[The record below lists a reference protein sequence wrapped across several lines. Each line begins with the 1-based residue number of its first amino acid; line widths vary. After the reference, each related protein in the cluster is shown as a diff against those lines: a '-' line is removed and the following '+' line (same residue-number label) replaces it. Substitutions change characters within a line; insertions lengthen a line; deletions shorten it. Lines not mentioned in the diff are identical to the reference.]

1 MTQTIDPV
9 PRAAYA
15 SLAELRAVQAR
26 LGELRRKTGDGAA
39 LWDAADDFVRRGA
52 ATGVVLDSDDERW
65 SVQGLLDYW
74 AAALERAGR
83 PRGDSS
89 LAEFDP
95 EQAPELVDAVCP
107 YLGLNAFEEA
117 SGHLFFGREALVA
130 RLVQQLAEHRL
141 VALVGPS
148 GSGKSSLVFAG
159 LLRGLRQ
166 GALPGSARWR
176 ILPPMVPGE
185 APRAALAS
193 RVTGDD
199 GDAVRVLVVDQFEE
213 LFTMCES
220 DDERA
225 GFVADLLALVSAPSP
240 PHRVVLTVRS
250 DFESFVARHPALYE
264 RYAAGRVAVTPP
276 SAAELRQAIEAPAA
290 LVGLK
295 FEAGVIDRLLQ
306 ELLGEPAGLPL
317 LQFTLLRLWEDRHRN
332 RVTAAIYDRVGG
344 GRQALAR
351 TADAIYDAMLPEDQ
365 ATARRIFLMVG
376 LAVDDRH
383 EATRTRV
390 ARARFFEHGDDPG
403 RVERVL
409 DRLLEARLV
418 RQTAGALDG
427 QPRVEVA
434 HEALVRNWPRLAE
447 WLQEAQTSL
456 AERRRFEAKAREW
469 VRLGRGKSAVMDEVE
484 LREARRWLDDAARL
498 GLRPSADL
506 LALIARSEQ
515 RVAALARRHR
525 FMIARLIVSAGV
537 LAVMLV
543 ITWLQYQAARR
554 AHAHELA
561 IEQQRQ
567 LDTTRLL
574 GMASM
579 EQGRELLLDGVVTH
593 PMRALTYLVEA
604 RTLGIET
611 PTLCTLF
618 AQAAR
623 STPLVTLIGHAAAVN
638 QAVFS
643 PDGARVVT
651 ASDDRT
657 ARVWDARTGAPVTPP
672 LRHQAAVTAVAFSLD
687 GTRVVTASDDTVARI
702 WDTRT
707 GALMT
712 PPLVHQD
719 AVAIVAFS
727 PDGKRVVTASK
738 SRELRVWDATT
749 GATLLSWRVPD
760 GSIEAAMFSPDGAQ
774 VITVSGGHTVL
785 AWDATS
791 ASPIARLVARERVA
805 ATRVV
810 ALGKERTARVWDART
825 GQPLTALLWHQS
837 GITAAA
843 FSPDGTRVVTASD
856 DRTARVWDART
867 GEPVTSSLEHEG
879 RVTTAA
885 FSPDGTRVVTASF
898 DNTARV
904 WDAMTGR
911 PISAPL
917 EHQGRIRS
925 AGFSPDGTRVVTAGD
940 DDSARIWDARTG
952 APVSLV
958 LHIRDD
964 DPAPARPDRDAA
976 APRAGWIASGGQPM
990 VMFDGAGPAPEPAAP
1005 AAVDGAPEARPQDRS
1020 LSAAF
1025 SPDGTRVIMEDET
1038 DALRVWDATTGL
1050 PVTAPLPHRGQVLA
1064 AAFSPDG
1071 SRVVTA
1077 GVDGTAR
1084 IWNAATGTPVT
1095 APLLHHGQVVAAMFS
1110 PDGARVMTASVDGTA
1125 RVWDAVTGK
1134 LAIALDH
1141 QAAVLAAAYS
1151 RDGRRVVTAS
1161 DDDTAQVWDA
1171 ATGKP
1176 VTGPLSHRGSVTA
1189 AAFSPDGRRVVTASI
1204 DDTAQVW
1211 DAATGK
1217 PVTGPL
1223 SHRGS
1228 VTAAVFSPDG
1238 ARLVTASGD
1247 STARIW
1253 DAATGKPLTAPLEHQ
1268 GAVMAAEF
1276 SADGTRVVTASEDRT
1291 ARVWDAVSG
1300 RPVTAPLQHRGRLF
1314 AAAFSPDGT
1323 RVVTAS
1329 GSLHGRIWELPIDRG
1344 SLDDWQQIARC
1355 SPFALVDGVFT
1366 ANPALRAVCE
1376 RRGRPDP
1383 R

>member
-1 MTQTIDPV
+1 MTQMADT

-26 LGELRRKTGDGAA
+26 LGELRRKASDTAA
-39 LWDAADDFVRRGA
+39 LWDAAEDFVRRGA

-74 AAALERAGR
+74 ASALERAGR

-95 EQAPELVDAVCP
+95 EQAPALPDAACP
-107 YLGLNAFEEA
+107 YLGLSAFEEA
-117 SGHLFFGREALVA
+117 KAHLFFGREALVA

-141 VALVGPS
+141 VAVVGPS

-166 GALPGSARWR
+166 GALPDSEAWR

-193 RVTGDD
+193 RLADG
-199 GDAVRVLVVDQFEE
+199 GDAARVLVVDQFEE

-220 DDERA
+220 QDERA

-276 SAAELRQAIEAPAA
+276 SAAELRQAIEGPAA
-290 LVGLK
+290 LVGLR
-295 FEAGVIDRLLQ
+295 FEPGVIDRLLQ

-317 LQFTLLRLWEDRHRN
+317 LQFTLLRLWEERHRN

-365 ATARRIFLMVG
+365 ATARRILLMVG
-376 LAVDDRH
+376 LSVDDRH

-390 ARARFFEHGDDPG
+390 ARARFFEYGDDPG

-409 DRLLEARLV
+409 DRLIAARLL
-418 RQTAGALDG
+418 RQTAGPLDG

-456 AERRRFEAKAREW
+456 AERRRLEAKAREW

-484 LREARRWLDDAARL
+484 LREAQRWIGGAASL

-506 LALIARSEQ
+506 LALIARSEKA
-515 RVAALARRHR
+515 VAALARRHR
-525 FMIARLIVSAGV
+525 FMLARLITVTIA

-543 ITWLQYQAARR
+543 ITWVQYQAAQH

-561 IEQQRQ
+561 NEKQRQ
-567 LDTTRLL
+567 LDNERLL

-579 EQGRELLLDGVVTH
+579 EQGREQLLDGLVTH
-593 PMRALTYLVEA
+593 PMRALACLVEA

-611 PTLCTLF
+611 PTLRMLF

-623 STPLVTLIGHAAAVN
+623 STPQVTLIGHAAAVN
-638 QAVFS
+638 RAAFS
-643 PDGARVVT
+643 PDGTRVVT

-672 LRHQAAVTAVAFSLD
+672 LPHQGAVTAVAFSPD
-687 GTRVVTASDDTVARI
+687 GTRVVTASSDTVARV
-702 WDTRT
+702 WDART
-707 GALMT
+707 GALVT

-719 AVAIVAFS
+719 AVAIAAFS
-727 PDGKRVVTASK
+727 PDGTRVVTASK
-738 SRELRVWDATT
+738 SREVRVWDATT
-749 GATLLSWRVPD
+749 GATLMSWLVPD

-774 VITVSGGHTVL
+774 VLTVSGHTVL

-791 ASPIARLVARERVA
+791 APIARLVPRDRVA
-805 ATRVV
+805 ATRVI
-810 ALGKERTARVWDART
+810 ALGAERTARVWDART
-825 GQPLTALLWHQS
+825 GQPLTALLSHQS
-837 GITAAA
+837 EITAVS

-867 GEPVTSSLEHEG
+867 GEPVTNSLEHEG
-879 RVTTAA
+879 RVTSAA

-904 WDAMTGR
+904 WDTRTGR
-911 PISAPL
+911 PITAPL

-925 AGFSPDGTRVVTAGD
+925 AAFSPDGTRVVTAGE
-940 DDSARIWDARTG
+940 DSTARIWDARTG
-952 APVSLV
+952 ALVSVV
-958 LHIRDD
+958 LRTGDGG
-964 DPAPARPDRDAA
+964 PAATRPDRDGAA
-976 APRAGWIASGGQPM
+976 ARARWIASGGQP
-990 VMFDGAGPAPEPAAP
+990 VVLFDGASPAPESAAP
-1005 AAVDGAPEARPQDRS
+1005 AAADDAPPGKPQGS
-1020 LSAAF
+1020 LLSAAF
-1025 SPDGTRVIMEDET
+1025 SPDGTRVVMEDEGN
-1038 DALRVWDATTGL
+1038 AARV
-1050 PVTAPLPHRGQVLA
+1050 
-1064 AAFSPDG
+1064 
-1071 SRVVTA
+1071 
-1077 GVDGTAR
+1077 
-1084 IWNAATGTPVT
+1084 WNAATGLPVT
-1095 APLLHHGQVVAAMFS
+1095 APLLHHGPVLAAMFSPGGSRVVTASADGTARVWDATTGAAVTAPLLHHGPVLAAMFS
-1110 PDGARVMTASVDGTA
+1110 PDGARVVTASLDGTA
-1125 RVWDAVTGK
+1125 RVWDAVTGA
-1134 LAIALDH
+1134 LAIALEH

-1161 DDDTAQVWDA
+1161 DDDTAQIWDA
-1171 ATGKP
+1171 ATGKL

-1189 AAFSPDGRRVVTASI
+1189 AAFNPDGTRVVTASA
-1204 DDTAQVW
+1204 DGTAQIW
-1211 DAATGK
+1211 DAVTGK
-1217 PVTGPL
+1217 PLTAPL
-1223 SHRGS
+1223 PHRGR
-1228 VTAAVFSPDG
+1228 VFVAAFSPDG
-1238 ARLVTASGD
+1238 SRVVTASED

-1253 DAATGKPLTAPLEHQ
+1253 DAVTGKPLTAPLEHQ
-1268 GAVMAAEF
+1268 GGVRAAGF
-1276 SADGTRVVTASEDRT
+1276 SADGTCVVTASEDRT
-1291 ARVWDAVSG
+1291 ARVWDAASG
-1300 RPVTAPLQHRGRLF
+1300 KPVTAPLPHRGRVF

-1329 GSLHGRIWELPIDRG
+1329 GYFHGRIWNLPIDG
-1344 SLDDWQQIARC
+1344 SSLADWQQIARC
-1355 SPFALVDGVFT
+1355 APFAFDDGVFG

-1376 RRGRPDP
+1376 QRGWLDP